1 MKRSLPI
8 LAFVVLAALVLG
20 YQATRPRPPDLRLR
34 AERDGVEPFDSEALY
49 RLLPGLLGAP
59 VEPVETTP
67 FERLAD
73 TSLVGTAYVFVA
85 GAFEPGP
92 ADTDRLLA
100 YAARG
105 NTLVVAAESIGWPL
119 ADALG
124 DTTGV
129 DDGGGDETADEKG
142 DDPDD
147 ESGDDE
153 SGGFGLEVFPS
164 DDFWTEVVS
173 PLGSGDTLRV
183 GGRDYAFPVLLGGAT
198 LGGLD
203 SARTAV
209 VATDEH
215 GDAVAVAVAVG
226 RGRAVV
232 LSLPLALTNAAVAG
246 EGDGAAFLAAV
257 FAYVP
262 PVRRVLW
269 DDTFKPLRQDGGSLF
284 RVAARSP
291 ALRGVLAVV
300 CLGTLL
306 GVVNAG
312 RRRQRPIPVREPPPN
327 AQRDFART
335 VGRLFFVRDERRW
348 LARRKIR
355 VFEDALRTRL
365 GLADADLSDRTA
377 ARAAARAGVPEAH
390 ALALFARLRDLDTDP
405 APDPAVLL
413 ALDRDAD
420 AFLNARDAAG

>member
-1 MKRSLPI
+1 MKRSLPV
-8 LAFVVLAALVLG
+8 LAFAVLAALFLG

-73 TSLVGTAYVFVA
+73 TRLAGTAYVFVA
-85 GAFEPGP
+85 GDFEPGP

-105 NTLVVAAESIGWPL
+105 NTLVVAAQSIGWPL
-119 ADALG
+119 AGALG

-129 DDGGGDETADEKG
+129 DGGESDETSG
-142 DDPDD
+142 DPD
-147 ESGDDE
+147 GE
-153 SGGFGLEVFPS
+153 SGGNESGSFGLEVLPS
-164 DDFWTEVVS
+164 DDFWTETVS

-183 GGRDYAFPVLLGGAT
+183 GERDYAFPVLLGGAT

-209 VATDEH
+209 IATDET
-215 GDAVAVAVAVG
+215 GNPVAVAVTLG

-262 PVRRVLW
+262 PVERVLW
-269 DDTFKPLRQDGGSLF
+269 DETFKPLRQDGGSLF
-284 RVAARSP
+284 RVAVRSP

-300 CLGTLL
+300 ALGTLL

-312 RRRQRPIPVREPPPN
+312 RRRQRPIPVRAPPPN

-348 LARRKIR
+348 LARRKLR
-355 VFEDALRTRL
+355 VFEDGLRTRL

-377 ARAAARAGVPEAH
+377 ARAAARAGVPEDH

-405 APDPAVLL
+405 APDAAVLL

>member
-1 MKRSLPI
+1 MKRSLPV
-8 LAFVVLAALVLG
+8 LAFVALAALFFG
-20 YQATRPRPPDLRLR
+20 YLATRPRPPDLRLR

-59 VEPVETTP
+59 VEPVEVTP

-73 TSLVGTAYVFVA
+73 TTLVATAYVFVA

-105 NTLVVAAESIGWPL
+105 NTLVVAAESVGWPL
-119 ADALG
+119 AGALG

-129 DDGGGDETADEKG
+129 GDDVNDGGADRVGDKTG
-142 DDPDD
+142 DDSSEEP
-147 ESGDDE
+147 
-153 SGGFGLEVFPS
+153 GGLGLEVLPS
-164 DDFWTEVVS
+164 GDFWTEVVS

-183 GGRDYAFPVLLGGAT
+183 GRRDYAFPVLLGGVT

-209 VATDEH
+209 VATDTR
-215 GDAVAVAVAVG
+215 GRAVAVAVAVG

-232 LSLPLALTNAAVAG
+232 LATPLALTNAAVAG

-269 DDTFKPLRQDGGSLF
+269 DETFKPLRQDGGSLF

-291 ALRGVLAVV
+291 ALRGALAVV
-300 CLGTLL
+300 FLGTLL
-306 GVVNAG
+306 GVANAG
-312 RRRQRPIPVREPPPN
+312 RRRQRPIPVRQPPPN

-335 VGRLFFVRDERRW
+335 IGRLFFVRDERRW

-355 VFEDALRTRL
+355 VFEDGLRTRL
-365 GLADADLSDRTA
+365 GLADADLSDQTA
-377 ARAAARAGVPEAH
+377 RRAAARAGVPEAD
-390 ALALFARLRDLDTDP
+390 AQALFARLRDLDTDP
-405 APDPAVLL
+405 APDAAVLL

-420 AFLNARDAAG
+420 ALLNARDVAR